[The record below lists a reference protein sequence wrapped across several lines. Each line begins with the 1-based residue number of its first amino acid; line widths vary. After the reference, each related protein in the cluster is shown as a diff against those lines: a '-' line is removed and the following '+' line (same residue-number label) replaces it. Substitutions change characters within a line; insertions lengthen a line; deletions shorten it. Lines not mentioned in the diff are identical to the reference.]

1 VHFTLSNFINF
12 KKKGGKNN
20 MMQRKHYKAIAKI
33 FKKDLRHKEDL
44 INNLGE
50 FFKKDNPN
58 FDLKRFK
65 KASGVITLEEIIG
78 SDEDTFADD
87 KNIY

>member
-1 VHFTLSNFINF
+1 
-12 KKKGGKNN
+12 

-78 SDEDTFADD
+78 SDEDTFSDD